1 MKKNSIKILALSLI
15 VVFLASCGGG
25 GTSNNVFD
33 TDLIPVKSGDEW
45 QFIDKEGKIIINPQF
60 SYATGFVDGV
70 AKIKTTGDEI
80 KVGYIDK
87 EGKYKINASYIA
99 GTIFSEGL
107 ACVVEENSEPKY
119 INTDGE
125 IIFTLKQ
132 AETAYIFSEGLALF
146 SEYDEKEETTKYG
159 FVDKEG
165 QVAINPQFLACRSFS
180 EGFAA
185 FKNKDEKWGYIDKEG
200 KIVINPQFDGVSSFR
215 HGSAVVSNGESSGTI
230 GTDGKFVINPQF
242 DELSYFNEGLAI
254 IKQNGKYGYV
264 DTEGKI
270 VINPQFDNASAFVNG
285 LASVNSSGKWGYI
298 DKEGKIVINP
308 QFDFCGPFNDDFA
321 FIVSG
326 DKVGTIDKEGKYAIN
341 PQFDAIYAGILSKDY
356 IRSQDL
362 LVETDFF
369 DVGLVA
375 NSVIKSFS
383 KTEINGYKAITT
395 LETIVKDNSIIE
407 DDISRWGSS
416 LRLFSDSTINRDA
429 SYSNT
434 INFDSKL
441 KEPIVKKVSNG
452 WYSYNETVGYSIN
465 NEAKIVSVDYKIR
478 LSGKGY
484 GKGESVADAII
495 SKIPSELK
503 LNEEETGDDYS
514 VYNSD
519 KMSFSIYSGSN
530 SVEIRIIFITEEEV
544 AEDYTEEGLEEG
556 MVEEDYDI

>member
-185 FKNKDEKWGYIDKEG
+185 FKNKDE
-200 KIVINPQFDGVSSFR
+200 
-215 HGSAVVSNGESSGTI
+215 
-230 GTDGKFVINPQF
+230 
-242 DELSYFNEGLAI
+242 
-254 IKQNGKYGYV
+254 
-264 DTEGKI
+264 
-270 VINPQFDNASAFVNG
+270 
-285 LASVNSSGKWGYI
+285 KWGYI